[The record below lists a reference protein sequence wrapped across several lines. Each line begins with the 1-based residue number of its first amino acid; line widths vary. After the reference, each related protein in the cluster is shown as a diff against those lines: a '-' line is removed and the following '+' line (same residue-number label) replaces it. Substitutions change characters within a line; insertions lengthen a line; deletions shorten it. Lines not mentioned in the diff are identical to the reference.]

1 MCRKAHEE
9 SGSSWNRELPTETI
23 GHIQS
28 AGCLGQKE
36 VVTAAHNVC
45 IRELLQEIDAHGK
58 ADRHMKLLTVET
70 ESTLGTLWD
79 QEQCMQ
85 RCSKDE
91 LWEAA
96 KEEEMKIPW
105 KEANEESPVS
115 EEQYQERFWRRRLD
129 GIGLD
134 TVNKEFL
141 AIEFKRTRD
150 ARRNYVERATVVAQ
164 EQYTSLPLV
173 TGLQAV
179 GQVKGWKLQQL
190 VFVGGT
196 CGSVHVESFNK
207 NMKALGVLESKWG
220 LIRQKMVRRLLEE

>member
-1 MCRKAHEE
+1 MRRGPREAAGTESCR
-9 SGSSWNRELPTETI
+9 I
-23 GHIQS
+23 FHIQS

-36 VVTAAHNVC
+36 VVTAAHNAC
-45 IRELLQEIDAHGK
+45 IRELLQEVDVHGK
-58 ADRHMKLLTVET
+58 ADRHMKLLTIET
-70 ESTLGTLWD
+70 ESRLGKLWD
-79 QEQCMQ
+79 QEQCTQ
-85 RCSKDE
+85 FCSKDE

-105 KEANEESPVS
+105 KDAKEGSPVP

-134 TVNKEFL
+134 TINKELL

-150 ARRNYVERATVVAQ
+150 ARSNYVEKAMAVAQ
-164 EQYTSLPLV
+164 EQCTSLL

-179 GQVKGWKLQQL
+179 GQVKGWKVQQL

-196 CGSVHVESFNK
+196 CGSVIQQEHE
-207 NMKALGVLESKWG
+207 GIG
-220 LIRQKMVRRLLEE
+220 GP